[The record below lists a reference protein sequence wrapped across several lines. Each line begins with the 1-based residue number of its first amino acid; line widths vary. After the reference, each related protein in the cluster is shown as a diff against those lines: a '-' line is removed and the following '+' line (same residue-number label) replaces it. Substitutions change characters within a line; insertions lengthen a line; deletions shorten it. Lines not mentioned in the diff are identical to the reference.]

1 MTIYHLSVKPVQR
14 SKGRSSV
21 AAAAYR
27 AGCEI
32 YDNRTGLTHDYTK
45 KMGVEYTEII
55 TPFGVNAPSRSE
67 LWNMAEKAENRKD
80 GCTAREY
87 EINLPYQLSDQQR
100 IELAQDFSHRLAE
113 IHGIAVDLCLH
124 KPTAKEIENGSDPRN
139 YHAHILTTTRKITN
153 NGLTDKAD
161 IEKAGRKRKE
171 DLLATRKLWA
181 DVANHHL
188 KRAGL
193 DEQIDHRSLKEQGK
207 KELPTIKLG
216 KTASTMERQGEYTR
230 KGEINALIKN
240 YNNMLRL
247 SAVFKVDIEEAEERR
262 NELAATFI
270 SANDNN
276 YDERQL
282 KIISDWADANK
293 LTRES
298 CGDER
303 GFQRA
308 VLKFFNNGSLKD
320 NSEVVGV
327 LLYPDDERE
336 HYKEQQLKTVEPSA
350 AVANFAPPRPPLP
363 IPPPPQPPRP
373 PRPR

>member
-32 YDNRTGLTHDYTK
+32 YDERTGLTHNYTK

-55 TPFGVNAPSRSE
+55 VPFGVNAPSRSE

-87 EINLPYQLSDQQR
+87 EINLPHELTDQQR

-113 IHGIAVDLCLH
+113 IHDIAVDLCLH
-124 KPTAKEIENGSDPRN
+124 KPTDKEIENGSDPRN

-161 IEKAGRKRKE
+161 IEKSGRKRKD

-188 KRAGL
+188 KRAGV
-193 DEQIDHRSLKEQGK
+193 DESIDHRSLKEQGK
-207 KELPTIKLG
+207 KELPTIKMG
-216 KTASTMERQGEYTR
+216 KTASTMEREGKDTR
-230 KGEINALIKN
+230 KGEINTLIKN
-240 YNNMLRL
+240 YNKMLRL
-247 SAVFKVDIEEAEERR
+247 SAAAFKIDIEEVEERR
-262 NELAATFI
+262 DELAAAFI
-270 SANDNN
+270 SVNDDK

-282 KIISDWADANK
+282 QIISDWATSNR

-308 VLKFFNNGSLKD
+308 VLKLFNNGDLNE
-320 NSEVVGV
+320 NSEVVGI
-327 LLYPDDERE
+327 LLFATDERE
-336 HYKEQQLKTVEPSA
+336 HYRKQGLKNDEPSVVAESAPTTTPSVKVEPRA
-350 AVANFAPPRPPLP
+350 TRPRP
-363 IPPPPQPPRP
+363 
-373 PRPR
+373 

>member
-32 YDNRTGLTHDYTK
+32 YDERTGLTHDYTAK
-45 KMGVEYTEII
+45 KGVEYTEII
-55 TPFGVNAPSRSE
+55 VPFGVDAPSRSE

-87 EINLPYQLSDQQR
+87 EINLPYELSDQQR
-100 IELAQDFSHRLAE
+100 IELAQDFSNKLAE

-124 KPTAKEIENGSDPRN
+124 KPTDKEIENGSDPRN

-153 NGLTDKAD
+153 DGLTDKAD

-181 DVANHHL
+181 DVANEHL

-230 KGEINALIKN
+230 KGEINTLIKN

-247 SAVFKVDIEEAEERR
+247 SAVFKVDTEEVEERR

-270 SANDNN
+270 SVNNDN
-276 YDERQL
+276 YDKRQL
-282 KIISDWADANK
+282 QIISDWADANQ
-293 LTRES
+293 LTRDS
-298 CGDER
+298 CKDER
-303 GFQRA
+303 AYQRA
-308 VLKFFNNGSLKD
+308 VLEFFKNGSLKD
-320 NSEVVGV
+320 NSGVVGV
-327 LLYPDDERE
+327 LLYPDAERQHFEE
-336 HYKEQQLKTVEPSA
+336 HHMKEIEPLSVVQSA
-350 AVANFAPPRPPLP
+350 AQPPRPPS
-363 IPPPPQPPRP
+363 PPTPPRP

>member
-1 MTIYHLSVKPVQR
+1 MIAKEYHGFNFIQFCFCFDVCVPLTSANLGVQNKNRYRLFISDSCSSCGAKNQKLKHSRIIKMTIYHLSVKPVQR

-32 YDNRTGLTHDYTK
+32 YDERTGLTHNYTK

-55 TPFGVNAPSRSE
+55 VPFGVNAPSRSE

-100 IELAQDFSHRLAE
+100 IELAQDFSNKLAE

-153 NGLTDKAD
+153 DGLTDKAD
-161 IEKAGRKRKE
+161 IEKAGRKRKL

-193 DEQIDHRSLKEQGK
+193 DEQIDHRSLKDQGK
-207 KELPTIKLG
+207 KSCPLSKWARPHQQWNAK
-216 KTASTMERQGEYTR
+216 AST
-230 KGEINALIKN
+230 L
-240 YNNMLRL
+240 
-247 SAVFKVDIEEAEERR
+247 VKVKSMR
-262 NELAATFI
+262 
-270 SANDNN
+270 S
-276 YDERQL
+276 L
-282 KIISDWADANK
+282 KIIIICLGYQQSLR
-293 LTRES
+293 LT
-298 CGDER
+298 
-303 GFQRA
+303 
-308 VLKFFNNGSLKD
+308 
-320 NSEVVGV
+320 
-327 LLYPDDERE
+327 
-336 HYKEQQLKTVEPSA
+336 
-350 AVANFAPPRPPLP
+350 
-363 IPPPPQPPRP
+363 
-373 PRPR
+373 

>member
-32 YDNRTGLTHDYTK
+32 YDERTGLKHDYTK

-55 TPFGVNAPSRSE
+55 TPFGVDLPSRSE

-87 EINLPYQLSDQQR
+87 EINLPYQLTDQER
-100 IELAQDFSHRLAE
+100 IELAQDFSHKLAE

-124 KPTAKEIENGSDPRN
+124 KPTEKEIANGSDPRN

-161 IEKAGRKRKE
+161 IEKAGRKRKL

-207 KELPTIKLG
+207 KELPTIKMG
-216 KTASTMERQGEYTR
+216 KTASTMEREGKDTR
-230 KGEINALIKN
+230 KGEINTLIKN
-240 YNNMLRL
+240 YNQMLRL
-247 SAVFKVDIEEAEERR
+247 SAAAFKIDIEEVEERR
-262 NELAATFI
+262 DELAPAFI
-270 SANDNN
+270 SVNDGN

-282 KIISDWADANK
+282 QIISDWADANK

-308 VLKFFNNGSLKD
+308 VLKLFKD
-320 NSEVVGV
+320 GDLNDNREVVGI
-327 LLYPDDERE
+327 LLFPADERE
-336 HYKEQQLKTVEPSA
+336 HYRKQGLKNDEPSVVAESAPTPSVKVEPRA
-350 AVANFAPPRPPLP
+350 TR
-363 IPPPPQPPRP
+363 

>member
-32 YDNRTGLTHDYTK
+32 YDERTGLTHNYTK

-55 TPFGVNAPSRSE
+55 VPFGVNAPSRSE

-100 IELAQDFSHRLAE
+100 IDLAQDFSNKLAE

-124 KPTAKEIENGSDPRN
+124 KPTPKEIENGSDPRN

-161 IEKAGRKRKE
+161 IEKAGRKRKL

-181 DVANHHL
+181 DVANQHL
-188 KRAGL
+188 KRAGI
-193 DEQIDHRSLKEQGK
+193 DEKIDHRSLKEQGK
-207 KELPTIKLG
+207 KELPTIKMG
-216 KTASTMERQGEYTR
+216 KVASEMERQGEYTR
-230 KGEINALIKN
+230 KGEINTLVKN

-247 SAVFKVDIEEAEERR
+247 SAVFKIDLEEVEENR
-262 NELAATFI
+262 NELAAAFI
-270 SANDNN
+270 SVNDDN

-282 KIISDWADANK
+282 QIIGNWADANK

-298 CGDER
+298 CADER
-303 GFQRA
+303 DFQRA
-308 VLKFFNNGSLKD
+308 VLEFFKNRSLKD
-320 NSEVVGV
+320 NSDVVGV
-327 LLYPDDERE
+327 LLYPEDERG
-336 HYKEQQLKTVEPSA
+336 HHKKQQPKNDEQLLLAESV
-350 AVANFAPPRPPLP
+350 PLP
-363 IPPPPQPPRP
+363 TAQSIATELHA
-373 PRPR
+373 PRPRPR

>member
-32 YDNRTGLTHDYTK
+32 YDERTGLTHNYTNK
-45 KMGVEYTEII
+45 NGVEYTEII
-55 TPFGVNAPSRSE
+55 TPFGVDAPSRSE
-67 LWNMAEKAENRKD
+67 LWNWAEKAENRKD

-87 EINLPYQLSDQQR
+87 EINLPYQLSDEQR

-113 IHGIAVDLCLH
+113 NHGIAVDLCLH
-124 KPTAKEIENGSDPRN
+124 KPTPKEIENGSDPRN

-153 NGLTDKAD
+153 DGLTDKAD
-161 IEKAGRKRKE
+161 IEKAGRKRKL

-181 DVANHHL
+181 DVANYHL

-193 DEQIDHRSLKEQGK
+193 DEQIDHRSLKDQGK
-207 KELPTIKLG
+207 KELPTIKMG
-216 KTASTMERQGEYTR
+216 KTASEMERQGEYTR
-230 KGEINALIKN
+230 KGEINTLVKN

-247 SAVFKVDIEEAEERR
+247 SAVFKIDLEEVKERR
-262 NELAATFI
+262 DELAPSFI
-270 SANDNN
+270 SVNNDD

-282 KIISDWADANK
+282 QIIADWADANK

-298 CGDER
+298 CRDER
-303 GFQRA
+303 AFQRA
-308 VLKFFNNGSLKD
+308 VLEFFKNRSLKD
-320 NSEVVGV
+320 NSDVVGV
-327 LLYPDDERE
+327 LLYPEAERE
-336 HYKEQQLKTVEPSA
+336 HYKEQQPQTVELSVVAESAPITTPS
-350 AVANFAPPRPPLP
+350 VKVEPRAT
-363 IPPPPQPPRP
+363 R
-373 PRPR
+373 PRPRL

>member
-32 YDNRTGLTHDYTK
+32 YDERTGLTHNYTK

-55 TPFGVNAPSRSE
+55 VPFGVNAPSRSE

-100 IELAQDFSHRLAE
+100 IELAQDFSNKLAE

-124 KPTAKEIENGSDPRN
+124 KPTPKEIENGSDPRN

-181 DVANHHL
+181 DVANEHL

-230 KGEINALIKN
+230 KGEINTLIKN

-247 SAVFKVDIEEAEERR
+247 SAVFKVDTEEVEERR

-270 SANDNN
+270 SVNNDN
-276 YDERQL
+276 YDKRQL
-282 KIISDWADANK
+282 QIISDWADANQ
-293 LTRES
+293 LTRDS
-298 CGDER
+298 CKDER
-303 GFQRA
+303 AYQRA
-308 VLKFFNNGSLKD
+308 VLEFFKNGSLKD
-320 NSEVVGV
+320 NSGVVGV
-327 LLYPDDERE
+327 LLYPDAERQHFEE
-336 HYKEQQLKTVEPSA
+336 HHMKEIEPLSVVQSA
-350 AVANFAPPRPPLP
+350 A
-363 IPPPPQPPRP
+363 QPPRP
-373 PRPR
+373 PRPPSPPTPPRPPRPR

>member
-32 YDNRTGLTHDYTK
+32 YDERTGLTHNYTK

-55 TPFGVNAPSRSE
+55 VPFGVNAPSRSE

-87 EINLPYQLSDQQR
+87 EINLPYQLTDQQR

-124 KPTAKEIENGSDPRN
+124 KPTPKEIENGSDPRN

-161 IEKAGRKRKE
+161 IEKAGRKRKV

-193 DEQIDHRSLKEQGK
+193 DEQIDHRSLKDQGK
-207 KELPTIKLG
+207 KELPTIKMG
-216 KTASTMERQGEYTR
+216 KTASTMEREGKDTR
-230 KGEINALIKN
+230 KGEINTLIKN
-240 YNNMLRL
+240 YNKMLRL
-247 SAVFKVDIEEAEERR
+247 SAAAFKIDIEEVKERR
-262 NELAATFI
+262 DELAAAFI
-270 SANDNN
+270 SVNDDK

-282 KIISDWADANK
+282 QIISDWADANK

-308 VLKFFNNGSLKD
+308 VLKFFNDGSLKD

-327 LLYPDDERE
+327 LLYPADERE
-336 HYKEQQLKTVEPSA
+336 HYKEQQPKTIEPSVVAESAPTTTPSVKVEPRA
-350 AVANFAPPRPPLP
+350 TR
-363 IPPPPQPPRP
+363 
-373 PRPR
+373 PRPRP

>member
-32 YDNRTGLTHDYTK
+32 YDERTGLTHNYTK

-55 TPFGVNAPSRSE
+55 VPFGVNAPSRSE

-100 IELAQDFSHRLAE
+100 IELAQDFSNKLAE

-124 KPTAKEIENGSDPRN
+124 KPTPKEIENGSDPRN

-161 IEKAGRKRKE
+161 IEKAGRKRKL

-193 DEQIDHRSLKEQGK
+193 DEKIDHRSLKEQGK
-207 KELPTIKLG
+207 KELPTIKMG
-216 KTASTMERQGEYTR
+216 KTASTMEREGKDTR
-230 KGEINALIKN
+230 KGEINTLIKN
-240 YNNMLRL
+240 YNKMLRL
-247 SAVFKVDIEEAEERR
+247 SAAAFKIDIEEVEERR
-262 NELAATFI
+262 DELAAAFI
-270 SANDNN
+270 SVNDDK

-282 KIISDWADANK
+282 QIISDWADANK

-308 VLKFFNNGSLKD
+308 VLKLFKDRDLKD
-320 NSEVVGV
+320 NSDVVGV
-327 LLYPDDERE
+327 LLYPEAERE
-336 HYKEQQLKTVEPSA
+336 HYKEQQPKTVELSVVAESAPITTPSVKVEPRA
-350 AVANFAPPRPPLP
+350 TRPRP
-363 IPPPPQPPRP
+363 
-373 PRPR
+373 